1 MITTMVQWLASEEEE
16 EAGEAQEEETT
27 LGRMIMGIQI
37 SSMTMTSKCSRGVT
51 LVEMI
56 DDKEW
61 GTMVMNA

>member
-1 MITTMVQWLASEEEE
+1 
-16 EAGEAQEEETT
+16 
-27 LGRMIMGIQI
+27 MGIQI